1 MGEHRIDGFGL
12 DFGEKTDAA
21 QIDSEHRCGG
31 AARQFRRPQKGT
43 VATQDQHQFTAGRR
57 VLIGV
62 DDFDIDTQGTELG
75 RIQVHRSAI
84 DSLGRQHPQRYTVLP
99 QCLGDTASGLCHLVA
114 AGVCDKQNFAFVH

>member
-1 MGEHRIDGFGL
+1 MASASTSA
-12 DFGEKTDAA
+12 KTDAA

-31 AARQFRRPQKGT
+31 AARQLRRPQKGT

-75 RIQVHRSAI
+75 RIQVHRPAI
-84 DSLGRQHPQRYTVLP
+84 DGLGRQHPQRYTVLP
-99 QCLGDTASGLCHLVA
+99 NVLATRRAVSVTSSRP
-114 AGVCDKQNFAFVH
+114 VCATSRILRSFTEVP